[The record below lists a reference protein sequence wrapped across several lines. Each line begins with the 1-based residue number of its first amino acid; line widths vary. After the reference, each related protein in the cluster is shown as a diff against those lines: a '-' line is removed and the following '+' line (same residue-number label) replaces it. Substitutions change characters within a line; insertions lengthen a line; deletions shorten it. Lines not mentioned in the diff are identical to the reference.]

1 MVAAARRDRFGRR
14 SPSKDLRSAFVSFLV
29 ADLMT
34 ITAPSGCGTDFVA
47 VLVIGTAALK
57 IFAFHRTRIAS
68 VPVASI
74 IGGPE

>member
-1 MVAAARRDRFGRR
+1 
-14 SPSKDLRSAFVSFLV
+14 
-29 ADLMT
+29 MT

-47 VLVIGTAALK
+47 VLVIETAALK

-74 IGGPE
+74 IGGHTSSMGLGFGGKP